1 MMMPPPLKQDMWG
14 IHDADGQR
22 AGQAANKAEPDG
34 SQNDGQ
40 VVKSLED
47 IMQIM
52 QMEWSQIMQ
61 KSDGNNKEGKQ

>member
-1 MMMPPPLKQDMWG
+1 MWG

-52 QMEWSQIMQ
+52 Q